1 MPYTIEILINFFGML
16 MDAAPVVLGLI
27 SIISILAVVIA
38 KREQWS
44 ISDSLY
50 YGFITAT
57 TVGYGDFH
65 PTHDRNKL
73 IAGIFGVRVKTY
85 DRPLLAASLLNCA
98 TSVANSMQLTLPVR
112 GSSRYYAQYNYIFH
126 RPD

>member
-1 MPYTIEILINFFGML
+1 MPYTIEFLINFFGML

-27 SIISILAVVIA
+27 SIISILAVVIG

-44 ISDSLY
+44 ITDSLY

-73 IAGIFGVRVKTY
+73 IAILIAILGLMLTGVVVALTVEATIQTY
-85 DRPLLAASLLNCA
+85 EARAAREA
-98 TSVANSMQLTLPVR
+98 AMIVT
-112 GSSRYYAQYNYIFH
+112 SSRFV
-126 RPD
+126 

>member
-1 MPYTIEILINFFGML
+1 MPYTIEFLISFFDML
-16 MDAAPVVLGLI
+16 LDAAPVLLGLI
-27 SIISILAVVIA
+27 LIISILAVVIG

-44 ISDSLY
+44 ITDSLY

-73 IAGIFGVRVKTY
+73 IAILIAILGLMLTGVVVALTVEATIQTY
-85 DRPLLAASLLNCA
+85 EARAAREA
-98 TSVANSMQLTLPVR
+98 AMIVTSWRFV
-112 GSSRYYAQYNYIFH
+112 
-126 RPD
+126 